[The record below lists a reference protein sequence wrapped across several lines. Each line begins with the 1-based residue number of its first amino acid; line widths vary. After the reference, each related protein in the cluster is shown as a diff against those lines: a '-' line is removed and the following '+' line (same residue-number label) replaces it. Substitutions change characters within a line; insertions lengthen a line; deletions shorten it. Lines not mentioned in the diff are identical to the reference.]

1 MASNYNQRSNSSA
14 SRRSHTS
21 TRQRPSRNKAKSFS
35 FLRKPATSP
44 RPRVEPRLANRQ
56 NPSDRRRRLNVEASR
71 TSRVPQGLPKLLG
84 VLLGVIAIV
93 TLVMYLLSF
102 TSMFPVRNIKTKDTA
117 HIKADDIVK
126 LANIDTKTTMLNYD
140 KDLITKNIKR
150 NPWVKS
156 VSISRS
162 FPSDLVVNITE
173 RKVGYIVLIGPE
185 SVAWYVSDD
194 NYWIEPCIL
203 ETDPNSETPKEELAL
218 AKAEKLGCYVI
229 EDLPASIEPKS
240 GYKVTGNVLTSISI
254 YISEF
259 SSEFKDR
266 IASFSAPGEDS
277 ISCTLKSGVEVSL
290 GNSVNV
296 AEKEKIVTT
305 ILDEHE
311 NQVTYINVRLVDH
324 PTYRKVNTSNVE
336 AGSGAYPEQEKK
348 DSDNQ

>member
-21 TRQRPSRNKAKSFS
+21 TRQKPSRNKAKSFN
-35 FLRKPATSP
+35 FRRKPKNAP
-44 RPRVEPRLANRQ
+44 RPRVEPKLANSPNQ
-56 NPSDRRRRLNVEASR
+56 ANRRRRLNVEASR

-84 VLLGVIAIV
+84 LLLGVVAIV
-93 TLVMYLLSF
+93 TLVLYLLSF
-102 TSMFPVRNIKTKDTA
+102 TNMFPVRNIKTKDTA
-117 HIKADDIVK
+117 HIKADEIVK
-126 LANIDTKTTMLNYD
+126 LADIDTSTTMLNFD
-140 KDLITKNIKR
+140 KDQITKNIKR

-162 FPSDLVVNITE
+162 FPSDLIVNITE

-185 SVAWYVSDD
+185 SVAWYVSED

-203 ETDPNSETPKEELAL
+203 ETDSKNDTPKDELAL
-218 AKAEKLGCYVI
+218 SKAEKLGCYVI

-254 YISEF
+254 YTSEF

-277 ISCTLKSGVEVSL
+277 ISCTLKSGVKVSL

-311 NQVTYINVRLVDH
+311 NQVTYVNVRLVDH
-324 PTYRKVNTSNVE
+324 PTYRKVNTDNVE
-336 AGSGAYPEQEKK
+336 AGSGAYPEQKK
-348 DSDNQ
+348 QDSQSE

>member
-21 TRQRPSRNKAKSFS
+21 TRSSRRSSRNKANPFTSFRRPKS
-35 FLRKPATSP
+35 AP
-44 RPRVEPRLANRQ
+44 RPRVEPRLAST
-56 NPSDRRRRLNVEASR
+56 PTSSDRRRKRRVEASR
-71 TSRVPQGLPKLLG
+71 TSRVPQGLPSLLG
-84 VLLGVIAIV
+84 LLLGVIAIV
-93 TLVMYLLSF
+93 ILVVYLLSF
-102 TSMFPVRNIKTKDTA
+102 TNMFPVKNIRTKDTT
-117 HIKADDIVK
+117 HIKADEIVK
-126 LANIDTKTTMLNYD
+126 LADIDASTTVLNFD
-140 KDLITKNIKR
+140 KDKITKNIKR

-156 VSISRS
+156 VSITRS
-162 FPSDLVVNITE
+162 FPSDLIVDITE

-194 NYWIEPCIL
+194 NYWIEPCVL
-203 ETDPNSETPKEELAL
+203 DDEKDTPKEEVAL

-229 EDLPASIEPKS
+229 QDLPASIEPKS

-254 YISEF
+254 YTSEF

-277 ISCTLKSGVEVSL
+277 ISCTLKSGVKVSL

-336 AGSGAYPEQEKK
+336 AGSGAYPENDKQEP
-348 DSDNQ
+348 QGE